1 MKEFRRMLYK
11 DRSESTKR
19 DTKIT
24 IKNESGDFSIVDWNS
39 EANES
44 NYCFSLERKVNRV
57 FGEGIKSL

>member
-24 IKNESGDFSIVDWNS
+24 IKNDNG
-39 EANES
+39 
-44 NYCFSLERKVNRV
+44 
-57 FGEGIKSL
+57 